1 MTNACII
8 KKWKLSGFYWVSKV
22 FYLFTR
28 EDTNSLC
35 LGKLALN
42 KNRLHV
48 LGKKGTIQVAGQL
61 STFVHQLFGADL
73 ERLTSLPCK
82 SQLLLWDG
90 KNLM

>member
-1 MTNACII
+1 M
-8 KKWKLSGFYWVSKV
+8 
-22 FYLFTR
+22 
-28 EDTNSLC
+28 
-35 LGKLALN
+35 
-42 KNRLHV
+42 